1 MAQDPAIQVLTTS
14 VAPRTIINYIHE
26 GIVDKKY
33 NSKWKRQRLLRAA
46 SVREHISS
54 IRHSLPNRSIHPID
68 RIITFS
74 PIDPNRVLEP
84 HEDALILTL
93 GIGDFDV
100 KRILVDPSS
109 LTNLL

>member
-1 MAQDPAIQVLTTS
+1 M
-14 VAPRTIINYIHE
+14 
-26 GIVDKKY
+26 DKKY

-74 PIDPNRVLEP
+74 PVDPNRVLEP